1 MKKQK
6 ITEIDFIKKQLEDEI
21 KEKNL
26 YMTKFANLILER
38 NQLRD
43 KLANALRYV
52 NASNILKTYIVY
64 KDLINIIEKQQL
76 FKSLKIKGELMLN
89 KYNLDK
95 DLGGSFLPSRS
106 KKSISEIV
114 LWVNYLMDGTF
125 TLDQISEKL
134 NLNKKYLKNLILILL
149 NKKILKKL

>member
-6 ITEIDFIKKQLEDEI
+6 VTEIDFIKKQLEDEI

-52 NASNILKTYIVY
+52 NASNIKLKET
-64 KDLINIIEKQQL
+64 KE
-76 FKSLKIKGELMLN
+76 
-89 KYNLDK
+89 
-95 DLGGSFLPSRS
+95 R
-106 KKSISEIV
+106 
-114 LWVNYLMDGTF
+114 
-125 TLDQISEKL
+125 
-134 NLNKKYLKNLILILL
+134 
-149 NKKILKKL
+149 LKKNA

>member
-6 ITEIDFIKKQLEDEI
+6 ITEIDFVKKQLEDEI

-52 NASNILKTYIVY
+52 NASNIKLKET
-64 KDLINIIEKQQL
+64 KE
-76 FKSLKIKGELMLN
+76 
-89 KYNLDK
+89 
-95 DLGGSFLPSRS
+95 R
-106 KKSISEIV
+106 
-114 LWVNYLMDGTF
+114 
-125 TLDQISEKL
+125 
-134 NLNKKYLKNLILILL
+134 
-149 NKKILKKL
+149 LKKKCLI

>member
-52 NASNILKTYIVY
+52 NASNIKLKET
-64 KDLINIIEKQQL
+64 KE
-76 FKSLKIKGELMLN
+76 
-89 KYNLDK
+89 
-95 DLGGSFLPSRS
+95 R
-106 KKSISEIV
+106 
-114 LWVNYLMDGTF
+114 
-125 TLDQISEKL
+125 
-134 NLNKKYLKNLILILL
+134 
-149 NKKILKKL
+149 LKKNA

>member
-52 NASNILKTYIVY
+52 NASNIKLKET
-64 KDLINIIEKQQL
+64 K
-76 FKSLKIKGELMLN
+76 
-89 KYNLDK
+89 
-95 DLGGSFLPSRS
+95 
-106 KKSISEIV
+106 
-114 LWVNYLMDGTF
+114 
-125 TLDQISEKL
+125 EKL
-134 NLNKKYLKNLILILL
+134 KKNA
-149 NKKILKKL
+149 